1 MASPTS
7 KLLSSSSSRHS
18 SCHHRT
24 KRGPMTSFDVL
35 HHETS
40 HLTLK
45 HPATSP
51 SKRGRGEK
59 KHVASSCHRNSRA
72 PLTPPIKREIAAQP
86 KFRFLVVNP
95 SEMAARLFLHQFFHI
110 FSIHFSVIFPSF
122 SFPFHR
128 KHIDT
133 SSPGG
138 SWPSCDGSLHQNSSG
153 CSKNSLPQ

>member
-59 KHVASSCHRNSRA
+59 KTRRIILPSKFQGPSYPTNKKGNRSSTKIQISRCKSFRNGRK
-72 PLTPPIKREIAAQP
+72 I
-86 KFRFLVVNP
+86 VP
-95 SEMAARLFLHQFFHI
+95 SSVFPYFFHPFLRDLPII
-110 FSIHFSVIFPSF
+110 FLPFPSKT
-122 SFPFHR
+122 HR
-128 KHIDT
+128 HIFA
-133 SSPGG
+133 
-138 SWPSCDGSLHQNSSG
+138 WRLMA
-153 CSKNSLPQ
+153 KLRR